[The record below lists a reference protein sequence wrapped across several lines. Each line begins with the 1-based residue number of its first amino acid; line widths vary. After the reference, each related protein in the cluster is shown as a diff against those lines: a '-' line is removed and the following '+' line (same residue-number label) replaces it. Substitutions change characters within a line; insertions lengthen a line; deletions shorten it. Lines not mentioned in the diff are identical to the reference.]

1 LALWSHHNV
10 RPVDN
15 QDMANVKDK
24 NELHLAI
31 IERYKSKTA
40 TLK

>member
-1 LALWSHHNV
+1 LGLWSHNNV

-24 NELHLAI
+24 NELHLEI
-31 IERYKSKTA
+31 IERYKAKTA
-40 TLK
+40 VL